1 MVRGNRVV
9 VLNCCVVTESC
20 CTKVNVHW
28 INGVCSTEGCN
39 WEWVGWKA
47 ATTLAGSTTGKAR
60 QSARQGKEIGKARK
74 SARQLERH
82 CCYGERGRMIIK
94 FFPLFGFWQQGS
106 WVGGA
111 AAQRRR
117 GSTV

>member
-1 MVRGNRVV
+1 MGCVPLRDAIGNGLVGEQPLPWLVVRQ
-9 VLNCCVVTESC
+9 
-20 CTKVNVHW
+20 
-28 INGVCSTEGCN
+28 
-39 WEWVGWKA
+39 
-47 ATTLAGSTTGKAR
+47 AR
-60 QSARQGKEIGKARK
+60 QSARQGNRQGNWQGKARK

-94 FFPLFGFWQQGS
+94 FFPLFGFRQQGS